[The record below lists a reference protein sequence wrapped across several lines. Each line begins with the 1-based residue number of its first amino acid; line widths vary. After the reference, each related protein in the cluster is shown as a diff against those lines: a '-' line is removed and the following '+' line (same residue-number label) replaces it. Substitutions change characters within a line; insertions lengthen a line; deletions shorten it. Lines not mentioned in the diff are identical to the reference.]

1 MLRAAIVVSLMIFIF
16 SCINPP
22 EYSPIPVISFD
33 SISATSI
40 RAQQDS
46 ITIFI
51 EFTDGDGD
59 LGSEVIPN
67 LFFTDSRTGTE
78 EGFKIPNITPE
89 GNVKAITGIIAY
101 TFPALYCTP
110 PPPDRTLDTLSY
122 SIYVVDRA
130 GNKSNVI
137 TTPDIYLQCN

>member
-1 MLRAAIVVSLMIFIF
+1 MLRATIVVSLLIFFF

-22 EYSPIPVISFD
+22 EYSPIPEISFD
-33 SISATSI
+33 SISTTFL

-59 LGSEVIPN
+59 LGSEIIPN

-101 TFPALYCTP
+101 TFPALYCS

-122 SIYVVDRA
+122 GIYVVDRA
-130 GNKSNVI
+130 GNKSNMI